1 MDWENLKGPLM
12 VGGLGMACYFV
23 ATHLF
28 FRRRGE
34 TKLDMKKLLPERD
47 RNSAL
52 ADAPNE
58 VLRWQ
63 VEMHE
68 TARELKA
75 ELDTKMRA
83 LHVLMRDADERIA
96 RLEQLGQTNPPSD
109 ANPHNPD

>member
-1 MDWENLKGPLM
+1 MDWETVKGPLFI
-12 VGGLGMACYFV
+12 GGLGLASYFV

-28 FRRRGE
+28 FRRRPE
-34 TKLDMKKLLPERD
+34 TKFDAKKLLPERD

-52 ADAPNE
+52 ADAPAE

-68 TARELKA
+68 TARDLKA

-83 LHVLMRDADERIA
+83 LQVLIRDADEKIA
-96 RLEQLGQTNPPSD
+96 RLESLSQPPEGDRESR
-109 ANPHNPD
+109 